1 MIYKPTKNA
10 SEDIALA
17 GYSYVLNM
25 LKNRIDD
32 IKSSDAILISVKVM
46 NLLLKEVKELNK
58 PKEK

>member
-1 MIYKPTKNA
+1 MIYKHTKNA
-10 SEDIALA
+10 PEDIALA

-25 LKNRIDD
+25 LKNRLPN
-32 IKSSDAILISVKVM
+32 IKTSESILISVKVM